1 MERERKVDLNTM
13 SVSEVDVLST
23 QVGNKVREICDEANS
38 KANALL
44 NIYGAKCKI
53 VIEIEELPQ
62 IMANPMGLTKPKRKP
77 YKKANLK
84 K

>member
-1 MERERKVDLNTM
+1 MERERKVDLNSL
-13 SVSEVDVLST
+13 SVAEVDVLSI
-23 QVGNKVREICDEANS
+23 QVGNKVREICDEASS

-53 VIEIEELPQ
+53 AIEIEELPQ
-62 IMANPMGLTKPKRKP
+62 IMAKPMGLTKNKRKP